1 MYLYL
6 LIAPFAIIL
15 WRSIYIQTM
24 RADRAEAALAKIE
37 ATIAE
42 CQRAAEI
49 EMTVTPT
56 TRAAKLLIERIRAN
70 SSKLDAG
77 Q

>member
-6 LIAPFAIIL
+6 LIAPFAIAIIL

-42 CQRAAEI
+42 CQRAAEA
-49 EMTVTPT
+49 EMNAKPSAAAIILADL
-56 TRAAKLLIERIRAN
+56 RARGAAK
-70 SSKLDAG
+70 DAG